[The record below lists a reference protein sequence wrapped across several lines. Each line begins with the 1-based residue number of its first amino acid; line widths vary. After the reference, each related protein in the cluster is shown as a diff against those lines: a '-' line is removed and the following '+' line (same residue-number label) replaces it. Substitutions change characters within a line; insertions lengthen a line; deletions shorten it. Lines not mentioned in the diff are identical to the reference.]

1 MPDTNSDTL
10 KQEVI
15 KAIRTIIDP
24 EIPVNIYDLGLIY
37 DIQVDANFV
46 VNVRMT
52 LTSPTCPIAEMIV
65 KQVELRINEIESVS
79 TATVELVWEP
89 TWTADRMSE
98 AARLTLNLEPG
109 QSPTGKPG
117 QQYFDLNRPR

>member
-1 MPDTNSDTL
+1 MPEANPESI

-37 DIQVDANFV
+37 DIQVEADSV
-46 VNVRMT
+46 VNVCMT
-52 LTSPTCPIAEMIV
+52 LTSPTCPIADMII

-79 TATVELVWEP
+79 AATVELVWEP
-89 TWTADRMSE
+89 TWTPDRMSE

-109 QSPTGKPG
+109 QSPMDKPG
-117 QQYFDLNRPR
+117 QQYIDLNRPR

>member
-1 MPDTNSDTL
+1 MPENNSNTL

-15 KAIRTIIDP
+15 KAIRSIIDP

-37 DIQVDANFV
+37 DIQVEANSV

-52 LTSPTCPIAEMIV
+52 LTSATCPIADMIV

-89 TWTADRMSE
+89 AWTPDRMTD

-109 QSPTGKPG
+109 QSPTISPG
-117 QQYFDLNRPR
+117 QQYIDLNRPR